1 MSQWFTRLGF
11 GKKIQLLINLV
22 SIGVLLLA
30 ISVIALSFYG
40 QFKTNLED
48 RVLQKSNL
56 LADAAAV
63 GVIFDQPESV
73 DMLLSSLSVDGGVE
87 SAVVFK
93 KYGLGDYRHFAHY
106 SKANPDNDGDL
117 TYDRGPVKQWQDG
130 YFILRLPILVD
141 NEEVGR
147 IIFKEDDNYLSSF
160 ISNTVKYMLP
170 VILVSMMLVW
180 LVSRSVQNR
189 LAAPLSQLTQAVHD
203 VAYTKNYTKRVEI
216 VSEDEFGELGNAF
229 NLMLAKL
236 GEHERFRIEKETE
249 IIQLNAELEDKV
261 YERTKEL
268 RSSLDDLKLT
278 QQQLVEQEKMAS
290 LGELVAGVAHEINT
304 PIGVGITAVSHMD
317 ENVAR
322 LNEMFVSG
330 KLTKKEFTDMLGA
343 IKESSDIVGS
353 NLRRAADLVKAFK
366 SVAVDQSSAE
376 KRLIELESYIRDII
390 MSLRPKLKRSPHE
403 ITLKIDGPIE
413 LYCDPGAISQIITN
427 LLMNSLHHAFLPNVI
442 GQIVIAAQIKGETL
456 HLTYS
461 DDGQGIDEEILERL
475 FDPFV
480 TTKRGQGGSGLG
492 THIIYNLVTQGLG
505 GRIQCASELG
515 KGCRF
520 EITLPMS
527 KLTYAETHSQNS
539 DGAQK

>member
-1 MSQWFTRLGF
+1 MTQWFVRLGF
-11 GKKIQLLINLV
+11 GQKIQLLINVV
-22 SIGVLLLA
+22 SMSVLLSA
-30 ISVIALSFYG
+30 IFVIGLGFYG

-63 GVIFDQPESV
+63 GVVFDQPESV
-73 DMLLSSLSVDGGVE
+73 NMLLSSLSVDGGVE

-93 KYGLGDYRHFAHY
+93 KHGLGDYQYFAHY
-106 SKANPDNDGDL
+106 QKSSLEPVDG
-117 TYDRGPVKQWQDG
+117 YQYERGPVKLWDDG
-130 YFILRLPILVD
+130 FFTLRLPILVD

-147 IIFKEDDNYLSSF
+147 IIIKEDDNYLSAF
-160 ISNTVKYMLP
+160 IDTTLTYMLP
-170 VILVSMMLVW
+170 VVLASMILVW

-189 LAAPLSQLTQAVHD
+189 LAAPLNQLTQAVHE
-203 VAYTKNYTKRVEI
+203 VAYKQDYSKSVEI
-216 VSEDEFGELGNAF
+216 ISNDEFGELGNAF
-229 NLMLAKL
+229 NQMLAKL
-236 GEHERFRIEKETE
+236 GEHDRFRVEKETE
-249 IIQLNAELEDKV
+249 IIRLNAELEDKV

-304 PIGVGITAVSHMD
+304 PIGVGITAVSHMA
-317 ENVAR
+317 ESISRIQTAF
-322 LNEMFVSG
+322 ESG
-330 KLTKKEFTDMLGA
+330 KLTKKEFGDMLSA
-343 IKESSDIVGS
+343 INESADIIGS

-366 SVAVDQSSAE
+366 AVAVDQSSAE
-376 KRLIELESYIRDII
+376 LRQIELEGYIKDILT
-390 MSLRPKLKRSPHE
+390 SLRPKLKRTKHE
-403 ITLKIDGPIE
+403 IDIQIPISIE

-427 LLMNSLHHAFLPNVI
+427 LIMNSLNHAFLADQVGHI
-442 GQIVIAAQIKGETL
+442 SIAANIKGGTL

-461 DDGQGIDEEILERL
+461 DDGQGIDEDILQRL

-492 THIIYNLVTQGLG
+492 THIIYNLVTQALG
-505 GRIQCASELG
+505 GRIQCVSELG
-515 KGCRF
+515 QGSRF

-527 KLTYAETHSQNS
+527 KLTYHGQHGQTH
-539 DGAQK
+539 